1 MTSLLHFSRQPFSDA
16 SAQESAL
23 LGWSQFY
30 GQLRPGRFAGQVET
44 LSLPGIRITRERVNL
59 AVAQQI
65 ASPIGTAVFVSSLE
79 AETNWRINATVRGT
93 DIVSLYRGGTEVTA
107 VAPDNS
113 DVLIIVVEAPRLGA
127 APDAIPPVRHAPGSP
142 QTKATKQWLA
152 SLLAIYADDAAPPE
166 LDAVLPGLVLDRM
179 QELFQHFM
187 QIGTAPAL
195 RPRAAYALYRRA
207 LQLVGDRD
215 QGPLS
220 VADLA
225 NQLGVPATSLR
236 EALMETI
243 GLTTGTWLRQH
254 RLDGARRDLARAAGT
269 DMTVSEIAMKWGFWH
284 LGRFSAYYA
293 QRYGHMPSDL
303 LRVRSR

>member
-1 MTSLLHFSRQPFSDA
+1 MTNTFHLTRQRFSDA

-23 LGWSQFY
+23 LGWSQCY
-30 GQLRPGRFAGQVET
+30 RQLHPGLFAGQVET
-44 LSLPGIRITRERVNL
+44 LSLPGISITRERVSL

-79 AETNWRINATVRGT
+79 TEANWRINATLRGT
-93 DIVSLYRGGTEVTA
+93 DVVSLYRGGTEVTA

-113 DVLIIVVEAPRLGA
+113 DVLIVVVEARRLGA
-127 APDAIPPVRHAPGSP
+127 APDTIPPVCYAPGSP
-142 QTKATKQWLA
+142 QTEATKQWLA

-179 QELFQHFM
+179 QALFQHFIRAG
-187 QIGTAPAL
+187 IGPAL
-195 RPRAAYALYRRA
+195 RPRTAYALYRRA
-207 LQLVGDRD
+207 LQLVEDQDR
-215 QGPLS
+215 GPLS

-225 NQLGVPATSLR
+225 HQLGVPATSLR
-236 EALMETI
+236 EAFMETI
-243 GLTTGTWLRQH
+243 GVTTGTWLRQH
-254 RLDGARRDLARAAGT
+254 RLDGARRDLAQAAGT

-293 QRYGHMPSDL
+293 QRYGHVPSDL